1 MRYLRK
7 LFDRS
12 APMGDLVKR
21 AATAAKDVKPSGKA
35 PPTKSNKKRSYSFS
49 KGKAASEKGTP
60 EKAAPEK
67 AAPKPAKRRRSS
79 FGRGASQ
86 PPTPAPQRRARN
98 PELQRASAGMDA
110 ARARQ
115 QSRSGG
121 APGGPST
128 TRRGAV
134 DMNRSSARGTGMPRT
149 PRAGVGAPSFRPQ
162 SPGTPLSPIV
172 RSPAPTPAPTPA
184 PRTGLPDGFKPNMPI
199 ADYADAPSST
209 GTSPGP
215 MRRTNGPGFGGRHVY
230 QDGRYRGPVRMKE
243 GGGVKKGGKA
253 KAAPSRGNGI
263 AQRGKTKG
271 RSV

>member
-1 MRYLRK
+1 MGYLRK
-7 LFDRS
+7 NIS
-12 APMGDLVKR
+12 GGSGDLVKR
-21 AATAAKDVKPSGKA
+21 AVTAAKDVKPSGKA

-115 QSRSGG
+115 QARPGG

-149 PRAGVGAPSFRPQ
+149 PRAGVGAPSFRTQ

-172 RSPAPTPAPTPA
+172 PTSAPTPP
-184 PRTGLPDGFKPNMPI
+184 
-199 ADYADAPSST
+199 PSST
-209 GTSPGP
+209 GTNPSAASNSRFPSAPGP
-215 MRRTNGPGFGGRHVY
+215 FGGRHVN
-230 QDGRYRGPVRMKE
+230 QDGRYRGPVPFKE

-253 KAAPSRGNGI
+253 KATPSRGNGI

-271 RSV
+271 RMA